1 MEVDVVAQVAEGR
14 VWTGVQAQE
23 KGLVDHLG
31 HLQDAIQAA
40 AVAKNRFRNFA
51 SGVAASGQGDLP
63 VKLGFRAFT
72 APPKSSTAVAEQQL
86 LEALGLT
93 PEDRVLV
100 GQRHQSASPFKVVV
114 E

>member
-1 MEVDVVAQVAEGR
+1 M
-14 VWTGVQAQE
+14 
-23 KGLVDHLG
+23 
-31 HLQDAIQAA
+31 AA
-40 AVAKNRFRNFA
+40 KIDLETSPVELLLL
-51 SGVAASGQGDLP
+51 GQGDLP

-93 PEDRVLV
+93 PEELEFWLAK
-100 GQRHQSASPFKVVV
+100 GTKAHLPFKVVV